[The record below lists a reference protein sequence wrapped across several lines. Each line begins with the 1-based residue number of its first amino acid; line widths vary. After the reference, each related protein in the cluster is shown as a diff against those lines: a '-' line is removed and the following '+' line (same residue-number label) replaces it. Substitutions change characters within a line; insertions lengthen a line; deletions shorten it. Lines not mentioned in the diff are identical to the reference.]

1 MPDATKII
9 ITGRNIS
16 GFGGMETVFS
26 TFSELLTGTDKKYQ
40 ISFVFFNELNNVVDD
55 TWLKNNSFIRL
66 NSSLKNG
73 KLKRISFAFQFSS
86 IIKKT
91 KPDYIIAFDSVGCY
105 ISRLA
110 LHLSLKKVPLFSW
123 NHFSIPGSYKA
134 KYLLMAD
141 KHLSISSGISQQLS
155 DMGVSLSDIYTI
167 YNPVHMQEKT
177 ITSDNKTSFLY
188 LGRVMS
194 GGQKNMNELFRALSG
209 VNDNWILHIVG
220 SGDDYEVATLKK
232 LAHELKINKKIIWH
246 GWQPNPWNYV
256 ENEIKNIS
264 AIILTSTYEGFPMVL
279 CEANSYGIYI
289 VSSDCP
295 TGPSDIV
302 LDHKNGEL
310 YPIGDCKKLSTI
322 LNRIAC
328 KETTPDPLIIKKS
341 ISKFYSTEYLH
352 QISSIF
358 K

>member
-1 MPDATKII
+1 MSDVTKII

-26 TFSELLTGTDKKYQ
+26 TFSKLLTGSDKKYQ
-40 ISFVFFNELNNVVDD
+40 ISFVFFNELNNVVNDV
-55 TWLKNNSFIRL
+55 WLGNNIFTRL

-73 KLKRISFAFQFSS
+73 KLKRISFAYQFSL

-91 KPDYIIAFDSVGCY
+91 EPDYIIAFDSVGCY

-110 LHLSLKKVPLFSW
+110 LRLSFKNIPLFSW
-123 NHFSIPGSYKA
+123 NHFSVYGSYKA

-141 KHLSISSGISQQLS
+141 KHLSISNGISQQLS
-155 DMGVSLSDIYTI
+155 AMGASSSDIYTI
-167 YNPVHMQEKT
+167 YNPVPAQERT
-177 ITSDNKTSFLY
+177 IFCGNETNFLY

-194 GGQKNMNELFRALSG
+194 GGQKNMNELFLALSY
-209 VNDNWILHIVG
+209 VSDDWTLHIVG
-220 SGDDYEVATLKK
+220 SGDESEIMILKN
-232 LAHELKINKKIIWH
+232 LAHELKISEKIIWH
-246 GWQPNPWNYV
+246 GWQPEPWSYV
-256 ENEIKNIS
+256 ENEIKNVS
-264 AIILTSTYEGFPMVL
+264 AIVLTSTYEGLPMVL

-302 LDHKNGEL
+302 CNYKNGEL
-310 YPIGDCKKLSTI
+310 YPVGDYKKLSHI
-322 LNRIAC
+322 LNKIVR
-328 KETTPDPLIIKKS
+328 KEVIPDPNVIKNS
-341 ISKFYSTEYLH
+341 ISKFYDGEYLSR
-352 QISSIF
+352 ILGIL